1 MSLSP
6 TDFVAV
12 NVEVML
18 KYTLD
23 NTTKWCTGVVSE
35 VHEYGVE
42 DGHHYVEC
50 AITFD
55 DDLDT
60 TVEVLYDY
68 DYLTNSEDAW
78 KFTSN
83 YSHLVDN
90 VINVVLVRAVENEVD
105 GSVATI
111 DTDSDDSY
119 YDTDNEEDDKT
130 SGSDYSYEEF
140 ESDEDIVEIPQIRK
154 KSFFNKL
161 GATIWTFSPLIAGA
175 LFVYTARDDIINAF
189 KNKYC

>member
-55 DDLDT
+55 DDMET
-60 TVEVLYDY
+60 AVEVLYDY
-68 DYLTNSEDAW
+68 DFLTNSEDAW

-90 VINVVLVRAVENEVD
+90 VINVVLVRAVENDVD

-111 DTDSDDSY
+111 DTDSDDSD
-119 YDTDNEEDDKT
+119 YDTDEDETYD
-130 SGSDYSYEEF
+130 SEYSYDEF
-140 ESDEDIVEIPQIRK
+140 ESDEDNVVDVPQIRK

-161 GATIWTFSPLIAGA
+161 GATFWTFSPLIAGA
-175 LFVYTARDDIINAF
+175 LFVYSARDDILDAF
-189 KNKYC
+189 RNKYC